1 MGKREWDYILVEA
14 VLAENKTP
22 IFWVL
27 YWWLCRFDGG
37 STSTEPMQSSAEA
50 TSILAQEWEM
60 LLLPPAVKSGQ
71 KRRGNPYTAWFPA
84 FNHKKKKKGVG
95 NKGLS
100 KPVCHSH
107 SWHTVKNLEEYS
119 AAGDSLSNSVSLTT
133 IPPLNF
139 SSWRIN
145 VYTNRWIQGNLLPSC
160 SKKWV
165 LRFLGP
171 SGTFLTP
178 TAQGF

>member
-14 VLAENKTP
+14 VLAESKTP

-37 STSTEPMQSSAEA
+37 STSTEPMQSSARSHKHPGTGMGDAAAA
-50 TSILAQEWEM
+50 TSSEIWAKKERKPLHSLVPSIQ
-60 LLLPPAVKSGQ
+60 PQ
-71 KRRGNPYTAWFPA
+71 
-84 FNHKKKKKGVG
+84 KKKKGVG

-100 KPVCHSH
+100 KPVCHWH